1 MLNQMVNHLVKSV
14 QCALSVFDLNVEF
27 LQSLAFKMT
36 EKKRQLMCIQCIV
49 CCQHFCLVNRNDL
62 IIIIFTGII
71 IFTKTIK

>member
-36 EKKRQLMCIQCIV
+36 EK
-49 CCQHFCLVNRNDL
+49 N
-62 IIIIFTGII
+62 GS
-71 IFTKTIK
+71 